1 MRYSDICIYYIQLIL
16 AILNIVLRNPW
27 YCISI
32 FFSFGISIVLLL
44 FFFETFDQNTT
55 VMLIL
60 SSASGMVI
68 SMYSFIVYFPA
79 VFEKIHLSFI
89 FVFFNGC
96 FCYALYIFYM
106 REKEFLDM
114 SVALFVIFEGL
125 FAFLISSI
133 ISKSLFIGSIVFR
146 MLSGKPR

>member
-79 VFEKIHLSFI
+79 VFEFYLR
-89 FVFFNGC
+89 VF
-96 FCYALYIFYM
+96 
-106 REKEFLDM
+106 
-114 SVALFVIFEGL
+114 
-125 FAFLISSI
+125 
-133 ISKSLFIGSIVFR
+133 
-146 MLSGKPR
+146 